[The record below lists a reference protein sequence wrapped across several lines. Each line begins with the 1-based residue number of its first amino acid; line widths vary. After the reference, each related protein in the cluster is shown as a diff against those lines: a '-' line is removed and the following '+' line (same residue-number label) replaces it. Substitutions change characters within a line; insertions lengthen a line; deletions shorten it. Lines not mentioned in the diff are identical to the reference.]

1 MAEVLATMVVGPLVS
16 MVKEKASS
24 YLLEQYQ
31 VMQGLEKQHKLLK
44 RKLPA
49 ILDVITDAEEQ
60 AAAKREGAKAWLEE
74 VRQVAYQAN
83 DVLDEFKYEAL
94 RRKARE
100 EGHYKELGM
109 DVIKLFPSHNRFV
122 FRIKMGNKLRIILQ
136 ELDVLIA
143 EMNCFGFKFR
153 QGPPV
158 PVNHLRENSSKI
170 IDPVDIAGRS
180 RAGDKEKIIKS
191 LLDKASNV
199 NLTVFP
205 IVGMGG
211 MGKTTLAQLVYNDPE
226 IQKHFQ
232 LQLWVCVSD
241 NFDVDTLAKRIV
253 KEAKKK
259 FETKEAKKN
268 GCQANGSSAL
278 DKLQNVVSGKRYLL
292 VLDDVWN
299 RDEAHKWEKLKSYLH
314 GGSGSS
320 VLTTTRD
327 QEVAKLMMGTAKGA
341 YELGRLGENFIEE
354 IIKSRAFSS
363 KQEKDWPRE
372 LVNMVG
378 DVAKR
383 CAGSPL
389 AATAL
394 GSVLSTMTTA
404 REWKDVLRRK
414 KICDDRN
421 GILPVLKL
429 SYNCLPSHMR
439 QCFAFC
445 AMFPKDYE
453 IDVEMLIQL
462 WMANDFIPVLQ
473 GEEHPEISGKNI
485 FIELAS
491 RSFFQDVKGIPFEF
505 TDIEVSRVTCKI
517 HHLMHDV
524 ALDSMG
530 KECAA
535 LATEQSKSGDFSH
548 STRHLLLSETF
559 LNAYQEKRTKDKDK
573 DKDKD
578 NDVIQTLICEADV
591 FVDLQL
597 LSKYISPRAL
607 KIKINRAS
615 FLGPRCLH
623 HLRYLDLS
631 GSYDIKS
638 LPKYIS
644 ILYHLQTLNLS
655 DCRNLERLPKGMK
668 YMTALRHL
676 YTHGCEKLKTM
687 PADLRHL
694 TSLQTLTCFVA
705 GAGSGCSKVGE
716 LGWLDDLGGQLE
728 LRQLEN
734 VKEADAN
741 EAKLGNKKKLAR
753 LTLRWSDR
761 DKEAHNIDK
770 EVLEGLEP
778 HDGLKVLRIYCC
790 SIDTCPTWMNK
801 LQGIVEL
808 ELSDCKRLEK
818 LPAFWQLPA
827 LQILC
832 LRGLENIRYLCSSD
846 TAFTFQ
852 KLKNLAIFKLPNF
865 EIWWGTGEVRGERPI
880 FPLLEKLLIKECK
893 SLAALPKASVIKETF
908 EGVKTEYRSAF
919 PALKEMELENLEMFQ
934 RWEDGEG
941 NPGEELAFHR
951 LEKLII
957 RSCPELTT
965 LPEAPKLSVLEV
977 EGASQQISSLHAAS
991 RYITSLSIL
1000 ELCGDDL
1007 ETESVAEQ
1015 NSGELVHGK
1024 EKWEHKSPLTDMT
1037 LCRYNILFSHSSALP
1052 LRTCFAQLV
1061 ELGIW
1066 WCDALVYWPENV
1078 FQALVSLRVLYIWGC
1093 NKLTG
1098 RTPETSEQ
1106 SAPERSGLLP
1116 CLEFLSLKE
1125 CPSLVEV
1132 PKLPASLKV
1141 LEIYDCRMLGSII
1154 FSQQEDTSSLIP
1166 GSSSEVRAS
1175 TAVLKLSSSTSHPF
1189 LPCLK
1194 LLGVEI
1200 MCCGGLSDVANLP
1213 PSIKFLSI
1221 RDCDNLRSLSGQL
1234 DALQT
1239 LHIVKCSKL
1248 KSLESCLG
1256 RLPSLEDLGLWNCR
1270 SLQSLPN
1277 GRQAY
1282 SYLRSLLIKS
1292 CPSIKLLPP
1301 SLHQRLDQLEEKIL
1315 DARYEGW
1322 EYSIRRRLA
1331 CLK

>member
-31 VMQGLEKQHKLLK
+31 VMEGLEKQHKLLK

-122 FRIKMGNKLRIILQ
+122 FRIKMGNKLRMILE

-180 RAGDKEKIIKS
+180 RAGDKKKIIKS

-205 IVGMGG
+205 VVGMGG
-211 MGKTTLAQLVYNDPE
+211 MGKTTLAQLVYNDPD

-232 LQLWVCVSD
+232 LRLWVCVSD
-241 NFDVDTLAKRIV
+241 NFDVDSLAERIV
-253 KEAKKK
+253 E
-259 FETKEAKKN
+259 EAKKN

-278 DKLQNVVSGKRYLL
+278 DKLQNAVSGKRYLL

-299 RDEAHKWEKLKSYLH
+299 RDEAHKWEKLKSYLQH

-320 VLTTTRD
+320 VLITTRD
-327 QEVAKLMMGTAKGA
+327 QAVAQLMMGTATGA

-354 IIKSRAFSS
+354 IIRSRAFSS

-394 GSVLSTMTTA
+394 GSVLSTKTTA

-462 WMANDFIPVLQ
+462 WMANGFISVLQ

-517 HHLMHDV
+517 HDLMHDV

-535 LATEQSKSGDFSH
+535 IATEQSKSGDFPH
-548 STRHLLLSETF
+548 SARHLLLSVYKPETL
-559 LNAYQEKRTKDKDK
+559 LNASQEKGSP
-573 DKDKD
+573 
-578 NDVIQTLICEADV
+578 VIQTLICEKDV
-591 FVDLQL
+591 DNDLQH
-597 LSKYISPRAL
+597 LSKYRSARAL
-607 KIKINRAS
+607 KITGGLELKQTS
-615 FLGPRCLH
+615 FLKPVWLH

-631 GSYDIKS
+631 GSYAIKS
-638 LPKYIS
+638 LPEDIS

-655 DCRNLERLPKGMK
+655 GCRYLERLPKGMK

-676 YTHGCEKLKTM
+676 YTHG
-687 PADLRHL
+687 
-694 TSLQTLTCFVA
+694 S
-705 GAGSGCSKVGE
+705 
-716 LGWLDDLGGQLE
+716 
-728 LRQLEN
+728 
-734 VKEADAN
+734 
-741 EAKLGNKKKLAR
+741 
-753 LTLRWSDR
+753 
-761 DKEAHNIDK
+761 
-770 EVLEGLEP
+770 
-778 HDGLKVLRIYCC
+778 
-790 SIDTCPTWMNK
+790 
-801 LQGIVEL
+801 
-808 ELSDCKRLEK
+808 
-818 LPAFWQLPA
+818 
-827 LQILC
+827 
-832 LRGLENIRYLCSSD
+832 
-846 TAFTFQ
+846 
-852 KLKNLAIFKLPNF
+852 
-865 EIWWGTGEVRGERPI
+865 
-880 FPLLEKLLIKECK
+880 
-893 SLAALPKASVIKETF
+893 
-908 EGVKTEYRSAF
+908 
-919 PALKEMELENLEMFQ
+919 
-934 RWEDGEG
+934 
-941 NPGEELAFHR
+941 
-951 LEKLII
+951 
-957 RSCPELTT
+957 
-965 LPEAPKLSVLEV
+965 
-977 EGASQQISSLHAAS
+977 S
-991 RYITSLSIL
+991 RYITSLSSL
-1000 ELCGDDL
+1000 ELLADDT

-1015 NSGELVHGK
+1015 NSSELVHGR
-1024 EKWEHKSPLTDMT
+1024 EKWEHRSPLARMH
-1037 LCRYNILFSHSSALP
+1037 LRGYNLLFSHSSALP
-1052 LRTCFAQLV
+1052 LWTCFAQL
-1061 ELGIW
+1061 EHLTIW
-1066 WCDALVYWPENV
+1066 WCDSLVYWPENV
-1078 FQALVSLRVLYIWGC
+1078 FQALVSLRNLRIWRC
-1093 NKLTG
+1093 SKLTG
-1098 RTPETSEQ
+1098 RTQETSEQ

-1116 CLEFLSLKE
+1116 CLESLSLDD

-1132 PKLPASLKV
+1132 PNLPASLKT
-1141 LEIYDCRMLGSII
+1141 LHIYNFHMLGSII
-1154 FSQQEDTSSLIP
+1154 FGQQEDTSSSLIP
-1166 GSSSEVRAS
+1166 GSSSTE
-1175 TAVLKLSSSTSHPF
+1175 AVLKLSSSTSHPF
-1189 LPCLK
+1189 LPCLES
-1194 LLGVEI
+1194 LDI
-1200 MCCGGLSDVANLP
+1200 MLCRGLSEVANLP
-1213 PSIKFLSI
+1213 PSIKTLEI
-1221 RDCDNLRSLSGQL
+1221 WECDNLRSLSGQL

-1239 LHIVKCSKL
+1239 LNINRCSNL

-1256 RLPSLEDLGLWNCR
+1256 RLPSLENLSLYMCR

-1277 GRQAY
+1277 GPQTY
-1282 SYLRSLLIKS
+1282 SYLRALWIQS
-1292 CPSIKLLPP
+1292 CPGIKLLPS
-1301 SLHQRLDQLEEKIL
+1301 SLQQRLDHLEEKTL

>member
-31 VMQGLEKQHKLLK
+31 VMEGLEKQHKLLK

-100 EGHYKELGM
+100 EGHYKELDM

-122 FRIKMGNKLRIILQ
+122 FRKRMGNKLRMILE

-211 MGKTTLAQLVYNDPE
+211 MGKTTLAQLVYNDPD

-232 LQLWVCVSD
+232 LRLWVCVSD
-241 NFDVDTLAKRIV
+241 NFDVDSLAERIV
-253 KEAKKK
+253 EEAKKN

-268 GCQANGSSAL
+268 GCEANGSSAL
-278 DKLQNVVSGKRYLL
+278 DKLQNAVSGKRYLL

-299 RDEAHKWEKLKSYLH
+299 RDEAHKWEKLKSYLQH

-327 QEVAKLMMGTAKGA
+327 QEVAKLMMGTAEGA

-372 LVNMVG
+372 LVNMVS

-383 CAGSPL
+383 CVGSPL

-394 GSVLSTMTTA
+394 GSVLSTKTTA
-404 REWKDVLRRK
+404 REWKDVLRTK

-462 WMANDFIPVLQ
+462 WMANGFIPVLQ

-517 HHLMHDV
+517 HDLMHDV

-535 LATEQSKSGDFSH
+535 IATEQSKSGDFPH
-548 STRHLLLSETF
+548 SARHLLLSVNEPETF
-559 LNAYQEKRTKDKDK
+559 LNASLEKGSP
-573 DKDKD
+573 
-578 NDVIQTLICEADV
+578 VIQTLICEYDEDDDFWQSV
-591 FVDLQL
+591 FCKKKRLAKFVKIQVCASTKDKDQGRFNI
-597 LSKYISPRAL
+597 KDHARFRVMEQANFIPKTRMATSP
-607 KIKINRAS
+607 
-615 FLGPRCLH
+615 
-623 HLRYLDLS
+623 
-631 GSYDIKS
+631 
-638 LPKYIS
+638 
-644 ILYHLQTLNLS
+644 
-655 DCRNLERLPKGMK
+655 EGMK

-676 YTHGCEKLKTM
+676 YTHGCKRLKTM
-687 PADLRHL
+687 PADIRHL

-734 VKEADAN
+734 VKEADAYA
-741 EAKLGNKKKLAR
+741 AKLRYKNRLAR
-753 LTLRWSDR
+753 LTLRWTDVE
-761 DKEAHNIDK
+761 EARNSDK

-778 HDGLKVLRIYCC
+778 HDGLKVLKIYSC

-801 LQGIVEL
+801 LQGIVKL
-808 ELSDCKRLEK
+808 KLSDCKRLEK

-832 LRGLENIRYLCSSD
+832 LCGLENIRYLCSSD

-852 KLKNLAIFKLPNF
+852 KLKKLAIFELPNF
-865 EIWWGTGEVRGERPI
+865 EIWWGTSEVRGERPI

-919 PALKEMELENLEMFQ
+919 PALKEMELRNLEMFQ

-941 NPGEELAFHR
+941 NPGEELVFHR
-951 LEKLII
+951 LEKLRIW
-957 RSCPELTT
+957 SCPELTT

-991 RYITSLSIL
+991 RYITSLSSMQL
-1000 ELCGDDL
+1000 FGDNT
-1007 ETESVAEQ
+1007 ERESVAEQ
-1015 NSGELVHGK
+1015 NSSELVRGK
-1024 EKWEHKSPLTDMT
+1024 EKWEHKSPLTRMT
-1037 LCRYNILFSHSSALP
+1037 LWRYNLLFSHSSALP
-1052 LRTCFAQLV
+1052 LWTCFAQLV
-1061 ELGIW
+1061 YLTISY
-1066 WCDALVYWPENV
+1066 CDALVYWPENE
-1078 FQALVSLRVLYIWGC
+1078 FQGAH
-1093 NKLTG
+1093 K
-1098 RTPETSEQ
+1098 
-1106 SAPERSGLLP
+1106 
-1116 CLEFLSLKE
+1116 
-1125 CPSLVEV
+1125 
-1132 PKLPASLKV
+1132 
-1141 LEIYDCRMLGSII
+1141 
-1154 FSQQEDTSSLIP
+1154 
-1166 GSSSEVRAS
+1166 
-1175 TAVLKLSSSTSHPF
+1175 
-1189 LPCLK
+1189 K
-1194 LLGVEI
+1194 LLSNLLQNGV
-1200 MCCGGLSDVANLP
+1200 D
-1213 PSIKFLSI
+1213 
-1221 RDCDNLRSLSGQL
+1221 
-1234 DALQT
+1234 
-1239 LHIVKCSKL
+1239 
-1248 KSLESCLG
+1248 SC
-1256 RLPSLEDLGLWNCR
+1256 
-1270 SLQSLPN
+1270 
-1277 GRQAY
+1277 
-1282 SYLRSLLIKS
+1282 
-1292 CPSIKLLPP
+1292 
-1301 SLHQRLDQLEEKIL
+1301 HV
-1315 DARYEGW
+1315 
-1322 EYSIRRRLA
+1322 
-1331 CLK
+1331 

>member
-1 MAEVLATMVVGPLVS
+1 MVVGPLVS

-31 VMQGLEKQHKLLK
+31 VVEGLEKQHKLLK

-153 QGPPV
+153 PGPPV

-232 LQLWVCVSD
+232 LRLWACVSD
-241 NFDVDTLAKRIV
+241 NFDVDSLAERIV
-253 KEAKKK
+253 EEAKKN

-278 DKLQNVVSGKRYLL
+278 DKLQNAVSGKRYLL

-299 RDEAHKWEKLKSYLH
+299 RDEAHKWEKLKSYLQH

-327 QEVAKLMMGTAKGA
+327 QAVAKLMMGTAKGA

-389 AATAL
+389 AAKAL
-394 GSVLSTMTTA
+394 GSVLCTKTTV

-505 TDIEVSRVTCKI
+505 TDIEVYRVTCKI
-517 HHLMHDV
+517 HDLMHDV

-535 LATEQSKSGDFSH
+535 IATEQSKSGDFPH
-548 STRHLLLSETF
+548 SARHLLLSVNEPETL
-559 LNAYQEKRTKDKDK
+559 LNASQEKGSP
-573 DKDKD
+573 
-578 NDVIQTLICEADV
+578 VIQTLICEEYVDR
-591 FVDLQL
+591 DLQH
-597 LSKYISPRAL
+597 LSKYRSARAL
-607 KIKINRAS
+607 KIKGGSTS
-615 FLGPRCLH
+615 FLKSVWLH

-631 GSYDIKS
+631 RSYFIKS
-638 LPKYIS
+638 LPEDIS

-655 DCRNLERLPKGMK
+655 DCDDLERLPKGMK

-676 YTHGCEKLKTM
+676 YTHGCWKLKSM
-687 PADLRHL
+687 PADLRYL

-705 GAGSGCSKVGE
+705 GAGSDCSRVGE
-716 LGWLDDLGGQLE
+716 LRRLDDLGGQLE
-728 LRQLEN
+728 LKRLEN
-734 VKEADAN
+734 VKEADAK
-741 EAKLGNKKKLAR
+741 EAKLRNKKKLAR
-753 LTLRWSDR
+753 LTLRWSDC
-761 DKEAHNIDK
+761 DKEAHNSDK
-770 EVLEGLEP
+770 EVLEGLQP

-790 SIDTCPTWMNK
+790 SMDTCPTWMNK

-808 ELSDCKRLEK
+808 EFSDCKRLEK
-818 LPAFWQLPA
+818 LPAFWQLSA

-852 KLKNLAIFKLPNF
+852 KLKILKILKLPNF

-893 SLAALPKASVIKETF
+893 SLAALPKAS
-908 EGVKTEYRSAF
+908 TEYRSAF
-919 PALKEMELENLEMFQ
+919 PVLKVMELDDLEMFQ
-934 RWEDGEG
+934 RWEAGER
-941 NPGEELAFHR
+941 NSGEELAFHR

-965 LPEAPKLSVLEV
+965 LPEAPKLSVLRV
-977 EGASQQISSLHAAS
+977 DGASQQISSLHAAS
-991 RYITSLSIL
+991 RYITSLSNL
-1000 ELCGDDL
+1000 ELCGYNT

-1015 NSGELVHGK
+1015 NSSELVHGR
-1024 EKWEHKSPLTDMT
+1024 EKWEHRSPLTHMD
-1037 LCRYNILFSHSSALP
+1037 LLRYNLSFSHSSALP
-1052 LRTCFAQLV
+1052 LWTCFAQLV
-1061 ELGIW
+1061 DLKIQY
-1066 WCDALVYWPENV
+1066 CDTLVYWPENV
-1078 FQALVSLRVLYIWGC
+1078 FQALVSLRTLYIRAC
-1093 NKLTG
+1093 SKLTG
-1098 RTPETSEQ
+1098 RTQETSEQ

-1116 CLEFLSLKE
+1116 CLESLYLNE
-1125 CPSLVEV
+1125 CQSLVEV
-1132 PKLPASLKV
+1132 PNLPAKTLC
-1141 LEIYDCRMLGSII
+1141 IYDCLMLGSII
-1154 FSQQEDTSSLIP
+1154 FGQQEDTSSLIP
-1166 GSSSEVRAS
+1166 GSSSEARAS
-1175 TAVLKLSSSTSHPF
+1175 TAVRKLSSSTSHPF
-1189 LPCLK
+1189 LPCLES
-1194 LLGVEI
+1194 LDI
-1200 MCCGGLSDVANLP
+1200 MLCRGLSEVANLP
-1213 PSIKFLSI
+1213 PSIKTLEI
-1221 RDCDNLRSLSGQL
+1221 RCCYNLRSLSGQL

-1239 LHIVKCSKL
+1239 LCIGNCSNL

-1256 RLPSLEDLGLWNCR
+1256 RLPLLEDLRLWNCE

-1277 GRQAY
+1277 GPQAY
-1282 SYLRSLLIKS
+1282 SYLRALMIESCPCITLLPLSLL
-1292 CPSIKLLPP
+1292 
-1301 SLHQRLDQLEEKIL
+1301 QRLDHLEEKTL
-1315 DARYEGW
+1315 DACYEGR

>member
-31 VMQGLEKQHKLLK
+31 VVEGLEKQHKLLK

-153 QGPPV
+153 PGPPV

-232 LQLWVCVSD
+232 LRLWACVSD
-241 NFDVDTLAKRIV
+241 NFDVDSLAERIV
-253 KEAKKK
+253 EEAKKN

-278 DKLQNVVSGKRYLL
+278 DKLQNAVSGKRYLL

-299 RDEAHKWEKLKSYLH
+299 RDEAHKWEKLKSYLQH

-327 QEVAKLMMGTAKGA
+327 QAVAKLMMGTAKGA

-389 AATAL
+389 AAKAL
-394 GSVLSTMTTA
+394 GSVLCTKTTV

-505 TDIEVSRVTCKI
+505 TDIEVYRVTCKI
-517 HHLMHDV
+517 HDLMHDV

-535 LATEQSKSGDFSH
+535 IATEQSKSGDFPH
-548 STRHLLLSETF
+548 SARHLLLSVNEPETL
-559 LNAYQEKRTKDKDK
+559 LNASQEKGSP
-573 DKDKD
+573 
-578 NDVIQTLICEADV
+578 VIQTLICEEYVDR
-591 FVDLQL
+591 DLQH
-597 LSKYISPRAL
+597 LSKYRSARAL
-607 KIKINRAS
+607 KIKGGSTS
-615 FLGPRCLH
+615 FLKSVWLH
-623 HLRYLDLS
+623 HLR
-631 GSYDIKS
+631 
-638 LPKYIS
+638 
-644 ILYHLQTLNLS
+644 
-655 DCRNLERLPKGMK
+655 E
-668 YMTALRHL
+668 
-676 YTHGCEKLKTM
+676 
-687 PADLRHL
+687 
-694 TSLQTLTCFVA
+694 
-705 GAGSGCSKVGE
+705 
-716 LGWLDDLGGQLE
+716 
-728 LRQLEN
+728 
-734 VKEADAN
+734 
-741 EAKLGNKKKLAR
+741 
-753 LTLRWSDR
+753 
-761 DKEAHNIDK
+761 
-770 EVLEGLEP
+770 
-778 HDGLKVLRIYCC
+778 
-790 SIDTCPTWMNK
+790 
-801 LQGIVEL
+801 
-808 ELSDCKRLEK
+808 
-818 LPAFWQLPA
+818 
-827 LQILC
+827 
-832 LRGLENIRYLCSSD
+832 
-846 TAFTFQ
+846 
-852 KLKNLAIFKLPNF
+852 
-865 EIWWGTGEVRGERPI
+865 
-880 FPLLEKLLIKECK
+880 
-893 SLAALPKASVIKETF
+893 
-908 EGVKTEYRSAF
+908 
-919 PALKEMELENLEMFQ
+919 
-934 RWEDGEG
+934 
-941 NPGEELAFHR
+941 
-951 LEKLII
+951 
-957 RSCPELTT
+957 
-965 LPEAPKLSVLEV
+965 
-977 EGASQQISSLHAAS
+977 
-991 RYITSLSIL
+991 
-1000 ELCGDDL
+1000 
-1007 ETESVAEQ
+1007 
-1015 NSGELVHGK
+1015 
-1024 EKWEHKSPLTDMT
+1024 
-1037 LCRYNILFSHSSALP
+1037 
-1052 LRTCFAQLV
+1052 
-1061 ELGIW
+1061 
-1066 WCDALVYWPENV
+1066 
-1078 FQALVSLRVLYIWGC
+1078 
-1093 NKLTG
+1093 
-1098 RTPETSEQ
+1098 
-1106 SAPERSGLLP
+1106 
-1116 CLEFLSLKE
+1116 
-1125 CPSLVEV
+1125 
-1132 PKLPASLKV
+1132 
-1141 LEIYDCRMLGSII
+1141 
-1154 FSQQEDTSSLIP
+1154 
-1166 GSSSEVRAS
+1166 
-1175 TAVLKLSSSTSHPF
+1175 
-1189 LPCLK
+1189 
-1194 LLGVEI
+1194 
-1200 MCCGGLSDVANLP
+1200 
-1213 PSIKFLSI
+1213 
-1221 RDCDNLRSLSGQL
+1221 
-1234 DALQT
+1234 
-1239 LHIVKCSKL
+1239 
-1248 KSLESCLG
+1248 
-1256 RLPSLEDLGLWNCR
+1256 
-1270 SLQSLPN
+1270 
-1277 GRQAY
+1277 
-1282 SYLRSLLIKS
+1282 
-1292 CPSIKLLPP
+1292 
-1301 SLHQRLDQLEEKIL
+1301 
-1315 DARYEGW
+1315 
-1322 EYSIRRRLA
+1322 
-1331 CLK
+1331 

>member
-31 VMQGLEKQHKLLK
+31 VMEGLEKQHKLLK

-49 ILDVITDAEEQ
+49 ILDVITDAEEK
-60 AAAKREGAKAWLEE
+60 AAAKREGVKAWLEE

-122 FRIKMGNKLRIILQ
+122 FRKKMGNKLRMILE

-143 EMNCFGFKFR
+143 EMNCFGFKFQ

-180 RAGDKEKIIKS
+180 RAGDKEKIIKL
-191 LLDKASNV
+191 LLDKASYV

-232 LQLWVCVSD
+232 LRLWVCVSD

-253 KEAKKK
+253 EEA
-259 FETKEAKKN
+259 EKN

-278 DKLQNVVSGKRYLL
+278 DKLQSAVSGKRYLL

-299 RDEAHKWEKLKSYLH
+299 RDEAHKWEKLKSYLQH
-314 GGSGSS
+314 GGSGCS

-327 QEVAKLMMGTAKGA
+327 QAVAQLMMGTAKGA
-341 YELGRLGENFIEE
+341 YELGRLDENFIKE
-354 IIKSRAFSS
+354 IIESRAFNS

-372 LVNMVG
+372 LVKMVG
-378 DVAKR
+378 EVAKR

-394 GSVLSTMTTA
+394 GSVLSTKTTA

-453 IDVEMLIQL
+453 INVEMLIQL
-462 WMANDFIPVLQ
+462 WIANGFIPVLQ

-505 TDIEVSRVTCKI
+505 TDVEVSRVTCKI
-517 HHLMHDV
+517 HDLMHDV

-535 LATEQSKSGDFSH
+535 IATDQSKSGDFPH
-548 STRHLLLSETF
+548 SARHLLLSVRKTETF
-559 LNAYQEKRTKDKDK
+559 LNASQEKGSP
-573 DKDKD
+573 
-578 NDVIQTLICEADV
+578 VIQTLICEKYIYG
-591 FVDLQL
+591 DLQH
-597 LSKYISPRAL
+597 LSKYRSVRAL
-607 KIKINRAS
+607 KIMGGSTSRTMRG
-615 FLGPRCLH
+615 LEPVWLH

-631 GSYDIKS
+631 ESYKIKS
-638 LPKYIS
+638 LPEDIS
-644 ILYHLQTLNLS
+644 VLYHLQTLNLFH
-655 DCRNLERLPKGMK
+655 CHNLERLPKGMK

-676 YTHGCEKLKTM
+676 YTHGCLKLKSM

-705 GAGSGCSKVGE
+705 GAGSDCSRVGE
-716 LGWLDDLGGQLE
+716 LRRLDDLGGQLE
-728 LRQLEN
+728 LKQLEN
-734 VKEADAN
+734 VKEADAK

-753 LTLRWSDR
+753 LTLRWSDC
-761 DKEAHNIDK
+761 DKEAHNSDK

-778 HDGLKVLRIYCC
+778 HDGLKVLKIYSCG
-790 SIDTCPTWMNK
+790 IDTCPTWMNK

-808 ELSDCKRLEK
+808 ELSDCKRLEN

-832 LRGLENIRYLCSSD
+832 LCGLENIRYLCSSD

-865 EIWWGTGEVRGERPI
+865 EIWWGTSEVRGEMPM
-880 FPLLEKLLIKECK
+880 FPLLEKLLINECK
-893 SLAALPKASVIKETF
+893 SLAALPKASVIKETS
-908 EGVKTEYRSAF
+908 EGVKTEYKSAF

-941 NPGEELAFHR
+941 TPGEELTFHR

-957 RSCPELTT
+957 RSCPALTT

-977 EGASQQISSLHAAS
+977 QGASQQILSLHAAS
-991 RYITSLSIL
+991 RYITSSSSLRL
-1000 ELCGDDL
+1000 FGDNT

-1015 NSGELVHGK
+1015 NSSELVHGR
-1024 EKWEHKSPLTDMT
+1024 EKWEHRSPLTRMV
-1037 LCRYNILFSHSSALP
+1037 LRRYNLLFSHSSALP
-1052 LRTCFAQLV
+1052 LWTCFAQLV
-1061 ELGIW
+1061 DLKICE
-1066 WCDALVYWPENV
+1066 CDALVYWPENV
-1078 FQALVSLRVLYIWGC
+1078 FQALLSLRTLYIWQC
-1093 NKLTG
+1093 SKLTG
-1098 RTPETSEQ
+1098 RTQETSEQ

-1116 CLEFLSLKE
+1116 CLESLQLSF

-1132 PKLPASLKV
+1132 PNLPASLKT
-1141 LEIYDCRMLGSII
+1141 LHIENCDMLGSII
-1154 FSQQEDTSSLIP
+1154 FGQQEDTSSLIP
-1166 GSSSEVRAS
+1166 ASSSEARVS

-1189 LPCLK
+1189 LPCLES
-1194 LLGVEI
+1194 LYILY
-1200 MCCGGLSDVANLP
+1200 CPGLSEVANLP
-1213 PSIKFLSI
+1213 PSIKILSI
-1221 RDCDNLRSLSGQL
+1221 HGCDNLRSLSGQL

-1239 LHIVKCSKL
+1239 LRIADCSKL

-1256 RLPSLEDLGLWNCR
+1256 RLPSLEDLRLRDCR

-1277 GRQAY
+1277 GPQAY
-1282 SYLRSLLIKS
+1282 SDLRALRIES

-1301 SLHQRLDQLEEKIL
+1301 SLQQRLDYLEEKTL
-1315 DARYEGW
+1315 DVRYEGLLPGLQMMD
-1322 EYSIRRRLA
+1322 Y
-1331 CLK
+1331 CD

>member
-1 MAEVLATMVVGPLVS
+1 MVVGPLVS

-31 VMQGLEKQHKLLK
+31 VMEGLEKQHKLLK

-122 FRIKMGNKLRIILQ
+122 FRIKMGNKLRMILE

-180 RAGDKEKIIKS
+180 RAGDKKKIIKS

-205 IVGMGG
+205 VVGMGG
-211 MGKTTLAQLVYNDPE
+211 MGKTTLAQLVYNDPD

-232 LQLWVCVSD
+232 LRLWVCVSD
-241 NFDVDTLAKRIV
+241 NFDVDSLAERIV
-253 KEAKKK
+253 E
-259 FETKEAKKN
+259 EAKKN

-278 DKLQNVVSGKRYLL
+278 DKLQNAVSGKRYLL

-299 RDEAHKWEKLKSYLH
+299 RDEAHKWEKLKSYLQH

-320 VLTTTRD
+320 VLITTRD
-327 QEVAKLMMGTAKGA
+327 QAVAQLMMGTATGA

-354 IIKSRAFSS
+354 IIRSRAFSS

-394 GSVLSTMTTA
+394 GSVLSTKTTA

-462 WMANDFIPVLQ
+462 WMANGFISVLQ

-517 HHLMHDV
+517 HDLMHDV

-535 LATEQSKSGDFSH
+535 IATEQSKSGDFPH
-548 STRHLLLSETF
+548 SARHLLLSVYKPETL
-559 LNAYQEKRTKDKDK
+559 LNASQEKGSP
-573 DKDKD
+573 
-578 NDVIQTLICEADV
+578 VIQTLICEKDV
-591 FVDLQL
+591 DNDLQH
-597 LSKYISPRAL
+597 LSKYRSARAL
-607 KIKINRAS
+607 KITGGLELKQTS
-615 FLGPRCLH
+615 FLKPVWLH

-631 GSYDIKS
+631 GSYAIKS
-638 LPKYIS
+638 LPEDIS

-655 DCRNLERLPKGMK
+655 GCRYLERLPKGMK

-676 YTHGCEKLKTM
+676 YTHGCWELKSM
-687 PADLRHL
+687 PADLRYL

-705 GAGSGCSKVGE
+705 GAGSDCSRVGE
-716 LGWLDDLGGQLE
+716 LRWLDDLGGQLE
-728 LRQLEN
+728 LKRLEN
-734 VKEADAN
+734 VKEASAK

-753 LTLRWSDR
+753 LTLRWSDC
-761 DKEAHNIDK
+761 DKEAHNSDK

-778 HDGLKVLRIYCC
+778 HDGLKVLKIYSC

-808 ELSDCKRLEK
+808 KLSGCKRLEK

-832 LRGLENIRYLCSSD
+832 LYGLENIRYLCSSD

-852 KLKNLAIFKLPNF
+852 KLKNLEIFELPNF
-865 EIWWGTGEVRGERPI
+865 EIWWGTSEVRGERPI

-893 SLAALPKASVIKETF
+893 SLAALPKASVVKETF

-919 PALKEMELENLEMFQ
+919 PALKEMELENLDMFQ

-941 NPGEELAFHR
+941 TPGEELTFHR

-957 RSCPELTT
+957 RSCPALTT
-965 LPEAPKLSVLEV
+965 VPEAPKLSVLEV
-977 EGASQQISSLHAAS
+977 HGTSQQISSLHAAS
-991 RYITSLSIL
+991 RYITSLSSL
-1000 ELCGDDL
+1000 ELLADDT

-1015 NSGELVHGK
+1015 NSSELVHGR
-1024 EKWEHKSPLTDMT
+1024 EKWEHRSPLARMH
-1037 LCRYNILFSHSSALP
+1037 LRGYNLLFSHSSALP
-1052 LRTCFAQLV
+1052 LWTCFAQL
-1061 ELGIW
+1061 EHLTIW
-1066 WCDALVYWPENV
+1066 WCDSLVYWPENV
-1078 FQALVSLRVLYIWGC
+1078 FQALVSLRNLRIWRC
-1093 NKLTG
+1093 SKLTG
-1098 RTPETSEQ
+1098 RTQETSEQ

-1116 CLEFLSLKE
+1116 CLESLSLDD

-1132 PKLPASLKV
+1132 PNLPASLKT
-1141 LEIYDCRMLGSII
+1141 LHIYNFHMLGSII
-1154 FSQQEDTSSLIP
+1154 FGQQEDTSSSLIP
-1166 GSSSEVRAS
+1166 GSSSTE
-1175 TAVLKLSSSTSHPF
+1175 AVLKLSSSTSHPF
-1189 LPCLK
+1189 LPCLES
-1194 LLGVEI
+1194 LDI
-1200 MCCGGLSDVANLP
+1200 MLCRGLSEVANLP
-1213 PSIKFLSI
+1213 PSIKTLEI
-1221 RDCDNLRSLSGQL
+1221 WECDNLRSLSGQL

-1239 LHIVKCSKL
+1239 LNINRCSNL

-1256 RLPSLEDLGLWNCR
+1256 RLPSLENLSLYMCR

-1277 GRQAY
+1277 GPQTY
-1282 SYLRSLLIKS
+1282 SYLRALWIQS
-1292 CPSIKLLPP
+1292 CPGIKLLPS
-1301 SLHQRLDQLEEKIL
+1301 SLQQRLDHLEEKTL